1 LDVYK
6 KGVKLRRFVF
16 ITFLFLWV
24 PPILSAPLDINRAT
38 LEEISS
44 LPITKDEA
52 VAVYNLVRGRGGIKS
67 IYELTEVVSPAKL
80 DTLKPL
86 IVLYPDTTLAVSLR
100 VGDFYRK
107 LAHEDEEGGCYELWL
122 DMVKNPV
129 NLNRLSFFDLL
140 GFRGVSPQDARRI
153 VLYKQLIGE
162 ISDIREL
169 RRIPGLTFYSYL
181 GLRDFVSF
189 KEEKGRLATGSI
201 EMGMYHPE
209 LSPDE
214 DFLTGAVESEYLK
227 AYIRGPRF
235 GFSGGMLLSQN
246 GWRNGLHPNDQ
257 KLKFFSA
264 LEGQAVGV
272 VRLKRLIL
280 GNYNAGWGE
289 GICFQ
294 SGGYFKPRLTGF
306 GYDKRYTGVFS
317 DIYSTDERG
326 LFGAGV
332 EFLVGDNTDGIIFFS
347 SKKEDVIPTSPDT
360 VAAVLELPDYIP
372 DSLLSSSDGVILKD
386 GIKERLVGGHI
397 SHFISGSLLLGA
409 SFWQANYSKE
419 IVPDLSSITDR
430 GDKVSTVDNDYT
442 LSSPTKDKM
451 YRFAG
456 LDGRVIFGNYT
467 VGGEYSRALHA
478 DEVSDAF
485 VVSFYSQ
492 FNKADIL
499 LLYRDCDPSY
509 FNPYS
514 RGFANYERFHGTI
527 LGKEYYLRSP
537 LYSYLAYNSVTP
549 QPERGIYLSA
559 RARVTG
565 RLYLKSEFDNW
576 CRRADNALYSR
587 VVVSG
592 TYQPT
597 RRLKI
602 NVRQKL
608 SGRNPDEFIVSNGF
622 EDRETRFFT
631 VLSLTKQTELS
642 LLLTRGRMD
651 YPPKPY
657 YWHLPDGTT
666 PLYGGSIERSSSIFL
681 TWRQGIQGESELATS
696 LGMYKGFLWNFE
708 DGEFVV
714 LDSDDGSFRF
724 WVSLTQRLSAS
735 SYVRFRY
742 VHDTEGFF
750 GEINGNVVNHRAKRS
765 AFSLELSYLL

>member
-1 LDVYK
+1 MK
-6 KGVKLRRFVF
+6 KLIF
-16 ITFLFLWV
+16 IVVFLFLWIL
-24 PPILSAPLDINRAT
+24 PIFSAPVDINRAA

-44 LPITKDEA
+44 LPLTDDEA

-67 IYELTEVVSPAKL
+67 IYELTEVISPAKL
-80 DTLKPL
+80 DSLKPF
-86 IVLYPDTTLAVSLR
+86 IVVHPDTTSSVSLR
-100 VGDFYRK
+100 AEDFYRR
-107 LAHEDEEGGCYELWL
+107 LAHEGEEGGGFYELWL
-122 DMVKNPV
+122 DMLKNPV

-153 VLYKQLIGE
+153 VLYRRLVGE

-181 GLRDFVSF
+181 GLRNFVSF
-189 KEEKGRLATGSI
+189 KEEKGRLATGSVELGI
-201 EMGMYHPE
+201 HRPE

-214 DFLTGAVESEYLK
+214 DFLAGGRESEYLK
-227 AYIRGPRF
+227 AYIKGPRF
-235 GFSGGMLLSQN
+235 GFSGGMLLSQS
-246 GWRNGLHPNDQ
+246 GWRNGLHPDDQ
-257 KLKFFSA
+257 RLKLFAAF
-264 LEGQAVGV
+264 EEQAVGA

-306 GYDKRYTGVFS
+306 GYDKRCTGIFY
-317 DIYSTDERG
+317 DIYSTDRRG
-326 LFGAGV
+326 LFGMGA
-332 EFLVGDNTDGIIFFS
+332 ELLVGDNTDGMIFFS
-347 SKKEDVIPTSPDT
+347 SKKQDVIPTSPDT

-386 GIKERLVGGHI
+386 GIEEELVGGHI
-397 SHFISGSLLLGA
+397 SHLILGSLLFGA
-409 SFWQANYSKE
+409 SFWQAKYSRE
-419 IVPDLSSITDR
+419 IVPDVSSITDR
-430 GDKVSTVDNDYT
+430 EDKISTVDNDYI
-442 LSSPTKDKM
+442 LSSPTKDRA

-456 LDGRVIFGNYT
+456 LDGRMIFGNYSI
-467 VGGEYSRALHA
+467 GGEYSRALHT

-485 VVSFYSQ
+485 VVSLYSQ
-492 FNKADIL
+492 FNKADVL
-499 LLYRDCDPSY
+499 VLYRDFDPSY

-527 LGKEYYLRSP
+527 LEKEYYLKNP
-537 LYSYLAYNSVTP
+537 LYSYLAYNSITP
-549 QPERGIYLSA
+549 QSERGIYLSA
-559 RARVTG
+559 RARITG
-565 RLYLKSEFDNW
+565 RLYLKSELDNW
-576 CRRADNALYSR
+576 HRRADDASYSR
-587 VVVSG
+587 IVVSG

-602 NVRQKL
+602 NIRQKL

-631 VLSLTKQTELS
+631 VLSLTKRTELS
-642 LLLTRGRMD
+642 LLLTRERMKF
-651 YPPKPY
+651 PPKPY
-657 YWHLPDGTT
+657 YWHLPDETT
-666 PLYGGSIERSSSIFL
+666 SLYGGSITRSNSVFL
-681 TWRQGIQGESELATS
+681 IWRQGLSGDSELATS

-714 LDSDDGSFRF
+714 LDSDNESFRF

-742 VHDTEGFF
+742 VHDTDGFF
-750 GEINGNVVNHRAKRS
+750 GEINGNIVNHRAKRA
-765 AFSLELSYLL
+765 AFSLELNYFL